1 MNVRYL
7 TADSLMCLLLP
18 KRAILLPWRKQP
30 NVMFAYTYEEW
41 VTFASRQKNGQFLE
55 YRKILQLPREQQMQ
69 YYYADACM
77 SQLYEIGFSGEQATN
92 VIATGTVFSKDKIL
106 AELSNVDLSCINEV
120 ARIVGCASP
129 YKQPVKLP
137 SALSTRCLLYCYE
150 MSLKGD
156 LDVWKN
162 K

>member
-1 MNVRYL
+1 MNLRYL
-7 TADSLMCLLLP
+7 PADSLMCLLLP

-30 NVMFAYTYEEW
+30 NVMFAFTYEEW
-41 VTFASRQKNGQFLE
+41 LTFASRQKNGQFME

-77 SQLYEIGFSGEQATN
+77 SQFYEIYFSDNLATN
-92 VIATGTVFSKDKIL
+92 VIATGTMFSKDKIL
-106 AELSNVDLSCINEV
+106 DVLDGVDMSRMNDV
-120 ARIVGCASP
+120 ARIVGYTSP
-129 YKQPVKLP
+129 YKQAITPP
-137 SALSTRCLLYCYE
+137 SVLSTRCMLYCYE

-156 LDVWKN
+156 MDVWKH